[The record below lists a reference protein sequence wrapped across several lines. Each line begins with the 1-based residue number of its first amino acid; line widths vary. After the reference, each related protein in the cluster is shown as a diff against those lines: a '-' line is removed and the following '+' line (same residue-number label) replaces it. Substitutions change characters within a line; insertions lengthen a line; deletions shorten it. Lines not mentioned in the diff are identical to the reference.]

1 MTRNLCIVLVTLY
14 ASTWAQQ
21 QTQLPRYSTQSTFPH
36 GQMPGQREPRTF
48 PPDTTAPERQPMSTT
63 EIQQRISDD
72 LNNDPSLAN
81 TNVAAT
87 VDENSIVLTGIVSTP
102 QQHDIAVHIA
112 LSHAGS
118 RQIVDKIKI
127 AG

>member
-1 MTRNLCIVLVTLY
+1 MRRSLCVVLVMLC

-21 QTQLPRYSTQSTFPH
+21 QGQSPPYTTQPNFPH
-36 GQMPGQREPRTF
+36 GQMPGQRGPQNF
-48 PPDTTAPERQPMSTT
+48 PPDTTAPQKQAISTT
-63 EIQQRISDD
+63 EIQQRISED

-87 VDENSIVLTGIVSTP
+87 VDENSIVLTGNVSTP

-118 RQIVDKIKI
+118 RQVVDKIKI
-127 AG
+127 AA

>member
-1 MTRNLCIVLVTLY
+1 
-14 ASTWAQQ
+14 
-21 QTQLPRYSTQSTFPH
+21 
-36 GQMPGQREPRTF
+36 
-48 PPDTTAPERQPMSTT
+48 MSTT

-112 LSHAGS
+112 WSHAGS
-118 RQIVDKIKI
+118 RQVVDKIKI

>member
-1 MTRNLCIVLVTLY
+1 MRWNLCIVLVMLC

-21 QTQLPRYSTQSTFPH
+21 QGQSPRYSTQSTFPH
-36 GQMPGQREPRTF
+36 GQMPGQREPQNF
-48 PPDTTAPERQPMSTT
+48 PPDTTAPQKQPMSAT

-72 LNNDPSLAN
+72 LNSDPSLAN

-87 VDENSIVLTGIVSTP
+87 VDENSIVLTGIVNTP

-118 RQIVDKIKI
+118 RQVVDKIKI